1 MALLL
6 LFRLPIICTL
16 LNELKDFRVI
26 VHTGKL
32 MFSPFMSVLFSLYLV
47 IFAFNA
53 VGIIAFSGV
62 VRLSEA
68 STIASVASPLYY
80 QLNFNDTYSGLMT
93 LFSIL
98 VGNNWNSTTD
108 MYAALVGAN
117 WPRFYFSLF
126 FVVSIMVMMNII
138 VSFVLEIYTVSL
150 EESQAKLLRA
160 EKARKISKACPTED
174 ELKELI
180 RKAALYDKLV
190 SSGGDLSVSSST
202 GSGDDQ
208 NDSTSDVNLTTS

>member
-26 VHTGKL
+26 VHTGQR

-62 VRLSEA
+62 VRLSKA
-68 STIASVASPLYY
+68 SEIAAVTSPLYY
-80 QLNFNDTYSGLMT
+80 QLNFNDTYSGMMT
-93 LFSIL
+93 LFSVL

-108 MYAALVGAN
+108 MFCALCGAN

-126 FVVSIMVMMNII
+126 FVISIMVMMNII
-138 VSFVLEIYTVSL
+138 VSFVLEIYTISL
-150 EESQAKLLRA
+150 
-160 EKARKISKACPTED
+160 
-174 ELKELI
+174 
-180 RKAALYDKLV
+180 
-190 SSGGDLSVSSST
+190 
-202 GSGDDQ
+202 
-208 NDSTSDVNLTTS
+208 